1 MNRRTGAAV
10 SGTVLWVLCIAAG
23 MAHSEESRCGMWID
37 AHSGEPL
44 SFESLMEDL
53 GAVDIVY
60 IGEVHTLE
68 RHHRLQ
74 REIVEGLC
82 RRNRTLILGLEQ
94 MEARGQRELER
105 YGRGDIS
112 FDELARMTGWERQ
125 WGNYA
130 DYREVL
136 ETARACGVALY
147 ALNAK
152 TGTVRTVGR
161 TGLASLSGEDR
172 EGLSG
177 LVFTADPLYER
188 YIKTMLNVHAFAR
201 PENIHFMYE
210 AQMLRDETIAQ
221 AIAGAIGAHGKA
233 RTAVVIAG
241 STHFAYGLGVP
252 SRVRRRLGGL
262 RDRIV
267 LLSESG
273 DLRLDPH
280 QRHVARPIP
289 LTHETMRFIQL
300 PVADYLHVTAERQ

>member
-1 MNRRTGAAV
+1 MSTA
-10 SGTVLWVLCIAAG
+10 VLWVLCCAAG
-23 MAHSEESRCGMWID
+23 RAYPGESRCGMWID
-37 AHSGEPL
+37 AHRGEPL
-44 SFESLMEDL
+44 SFDSLMEDL
-53 GAVDIVY
+53 STVDIIY

-82 RRNRTLILGLEQ
+82 RRNRALILGLEQ
-94 MEARGQRELER
+94 MEERSQRELER
-105 YGRGDIS
+105 YGRGDIN

-130 DYREVL
+130 DYRELL

-152 TGTVRTVGR
+152 TETVRIVGR
-161 TGLASLSGEDR
+161 SGMASLSGEDR
-172 EGLSG
+172 GRLSG
-177 LVFTADPLYER
+177 MDFTADPLYER

-210 AQMLRDETIAQ
+210 AQMLRDETMAQ
-221 AIAGAIGAHGKA
+221 VLAGAIGAHGKT

-267 LLSESG
+267 LLSDSG
-273 DLRLDPH
+273 DLQLDSR

-300 PVADYLHVTAERQ
+300 PVADYLHVTAERR

>member
-1 MNRRTGAAV
+1 
-10 SGTVLWVLCIAAG
+10 
-23 MAHSEESRCGMWID
+23 
-37 AHSGEPL
+37 
-44 SFESLMEDL
+44 MEDL
-53 GAVDIVY
+53 VAVDIIY

-82 RRNRTLILGLEQ
+82 RRNRALILGLEQ
-94 MEARGQRELER
+94 MEARSQRDLER
-105 YGRGDIS
+105 YGRGDIG
-112 FDELARMTGWERQ
+112 FDDLARVTGWERQ

-130 DYREVL
+130 DYRELL

-152 TGTVRTVGR
+152 TETVRTVGR
-161 TGLASLSGEDR
+161 SGMASLPGEDR
-172 EGLSG
+172 ERLSG
-177 LVFTADPLYER
+177 MDFTADPLYER

-210 AQMLRDETIAQ
+210 AQMLRDETMAQ
-221 AIAGAIGAHGKA
+221 AIASAIGAHGKT

-267 LLSESG
+267 LLSDSG
-273 DLRLDPH
+273 DLQLDSR

-300 PVADYLHVTAERQ
+300 PVADYLHVTAERR